1 VSTSL
6 HQPTLGFRLAAATNI
21 VGVLVFS
28 WGLTN
33 ERLTELSP
41 IVFSRFGLISIMLWG
56 MAYWAVAS
64 SYLAVPFLV
73 AVFAIEK
80 LIYVI
85 TWVIWIEEH
94 GGELPSLFAEAPLTA
109 TFFSIYGLIDL
120 AFGLFFAF
128 TAMQGVRRKPDSR
141 EQA

>member
-6 HQPTLGFRLAAATNI
+6 YQPTLGFRLAAATNI
-21 VGVLVFS
+21 LGVLVFS

-85 TWVIWIEEH
+85 TWVIWIKEH
-94 GGELPSLFAEAPLTA
+94 GGELPSLFTESPLTA
-109 TFFSIYGLIDL
+109 TFFSIYGQIDL

-128 TAMQGVRRKPDSR
+128 AAMQGFRGESKPR
-141 EQA
+141 